1 MKNFFYPN
9 TICLVGASTKEK
21 TIGYETLNNL
31 KNHGYTGMVLPVNPK
46 ADEILGYKCY
56 HTIEEI
62 TAEIDLAIIM
72 VQKSFAEETV
82 DKLIAKGVK
91 ALILIT
97 AGFKEI
103 GKEGEEIENRI
114 IKKVK
119 DSGARMVGP
128 NCMGIICNHP
138 STKMSATFIPELA
151 VYGPMAFLS
160 QSGAMGAAVLN
171 SLRQTDIRFAHFI
184 SVGNK
189 ADINEN
195 DLLKF
200 WQKDDNINAVTMYL
214 ESFVNGQE
222 FIGMFAENKITKPVI
237 ILKAG
242 RTKSG
247 MKAASSHTGALGSS
261 DGVVN
266 AVLNQFGIIRAED
279 ADEMFD
285 TAKGFENFPLPKGN
299 RVAVVTNA
307 GGPAI
312 LCVDAI
318 DNRQLAL
325 AELKPET
332 KQKLKQIIHPEG
344 SAENPVD
351 LLPGGNAEAYKN
363 VIEIVLQDENVDA
376 VISIFVEP
384 GLVKPM
390 DVIESVNSISSAKPV
405 LQASYPLPEF
415 WDAYRKN
422 SLYGKPVFRNAEQPA
437 KVLSNLLFYKKRKE
451 QRNYK
456 RLVKDASVKCD
467 DFLINGNINAAKI
480 LYRYSIPVASEGYVP
495 YEKLADYAFTEKAVV
510 LKAICSKV
518 SHKTEMNAVKLGIT
532 TKDELIKSAD
542 EMVSTFT
549 SKGFEID
556 TFLIQPFLKARH
568 ELLVGGFRDP
578 SFGPMIMFGTGGKY
592 VEAYNDT
599 SMKSAYM
606 NDDDALEMI
615 ESTKIGKII
624 RGFRGEKGIDYEPL
638 INILKSSAQMML
650 DLEFIKEFDFN
661 PLIVTESGELFAVD
675 VRMGKG

>member
-1 MKNFFYPN
+1 MKNFFYPE

-21 TIGYETLNNL
+21 TIGYETLNTL
-31 KNHGYTGMVLPVNPK
+31 KKHGYTGIVLPVNPK

-56 HTIEEI
+56 HTIDEI
-62 TAEIDLAIIM
+62 ESKIDLAIIM
-72 VQKSFAEETV
+72 VQKTFAEETV
-82 DKLIAKGVK
+82 DKLLGKGVK
-91 ALILIT
+91 SLILIT

-119 DSGARMVGP
+119 NEGARMVGP

-138 STKMSATFIPELA
+138 DIKMSATFIPEKA
-151 VYGPMAFLS
+151 EYGNMAFLS

-171 SLRQTDIRFAHFI
+171 SLRETDIRFAHFI

-189 ADINEN
+189 ADVNEN
-195 DLLKF
+195 DLLAF
-200 WQKDDNINAVTMYL
+200 WQQDENIHAVTMYL
-214 ESFVNGQE
+214 ESFVSGQE
-222 FIGMFAENKITKPVI
+222 FIKLFAENKISKPVI

-261 DGVVN
+261 DGVVD
-266 AVLNQFGIIRAED
+266 AVLKQFGIIRAED
-279 ADEMFD
+279 PAEMFD
-285 TAKGFENFPLPKGN
+285 TSKGFENYPLPKGN

-318 DNRQLAL
+318 DNQNLIL
-325 AELKPET
+325 AELSPDT
-332 KQKLKQIIHPEG
+332 KQKLKLIIHPEG

-351 LLPGGNAEAYKN
+351 LLPGGTADVYKS
-363 VIEIVLQDENVDA
+363 VVEILNEDENVDSI
-376 VISIFVEP
+376 ISIFVEP
-384 GLVKPM
+384 GLVKPL
-390 DVIESVNSISSAKPV
+390 DVIDSINSVKSQKPIV
-405 LQASYPLPEF
+405 QTAFPLPEF
-415 WDAYRKN
+415 WEHYRHN
-422 SLYGKPVFRNAEQPA
+422 SKFGKPVFRTAEQPA
-437 KVLSNLLFYKKRKE
+437 KVLSNLLFYKNRFERKGLA
-451 QRNYK
+451 
-456 RLVKDASVKCD
+456 RLTKNENINGE
-467 DFLINGNINAAKI
+467 DFLINGKINVAKV
-480 LYRYSIPVASEGYVP
+480 LKAYGIPVASEGYIP
-495 YEKLADYAFTEKAVV
+495 YEKLTDYIFTEKAVV

-518 SHKTEMNAVKLGIT
+518 SHKTEMNAVRLGIT
-532 TKDELIKSAD
+532 TREELLLNAEDMIN
-542 EMVSTFT
+542 TFQ

-606 NDDDALEMI
+606 NDDDVHEMI
-615 ESTKIGKII
+615 ELTKIGKII
-624 RGFRGEKGIDYEPL
+624 RGFRGEKGVDYEP
-638 INILKSSAQMML
+638 IIKILKASAQMMI
-650 DLEFIKEFDFN
+650 DLEYIKEFDFN
-661 PLIVTESGELFAVD
+661 PLIVTETGELFAVD
-675 VRMGKG
+675 VRIGRV